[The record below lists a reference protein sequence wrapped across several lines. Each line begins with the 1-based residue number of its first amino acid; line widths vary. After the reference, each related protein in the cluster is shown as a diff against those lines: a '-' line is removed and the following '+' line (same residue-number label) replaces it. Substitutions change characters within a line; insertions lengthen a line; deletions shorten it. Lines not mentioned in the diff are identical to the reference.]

1 MIRKISLF
9 LLALSCPLLA
19 FSTDVLHITTAGLAK
34 VQMNANGTV
43 FTTLGPA
50 LKPAT
55 NPWKIAIEGEPG
67 TEVRISNGIDTNFLL
82 VNIFP
87 TTIEVKNNKPGTE
100 KWAFITN
107 VKITITKNGVPG
119 SPFVLPYQPET
130 VPDDKDKD
138 GDKNH
143 HIGSMV
149 YDAQYLQKGSSVR
162 KKMDILAYYAGL
174 KEYDTTKIIAAYANN
189 KLIIGRVR
197 AICIAFKLEA
207 RQQSGGLFQT
217 PFSSLSSLGGLDV
230 TTVADGFAR
239 FIVNRAK
246 QELSVTFF
254 DNMKTALSDPAFR
267 DMRTLFPQTVRTLN
281 VIDQQIY
288 NYSMYMQALR
298 ESFEKDLAAL
308 PVNLPGIVENHK
320 PFFQKYPA
328 LEAALLGG
336 CYVASSLQDEAH
348 PGEIIREYPDATLD
362 KLNPAC
368 KATLQT
374 VQVFSESLR
383 DTAQSADHYWIKAN
397 DAKKILADSAVLRL
411 YLGLVNESAMLNYN
425 SIKFDQQVSLTGVL
439 NSLSAVDNYTK
450 EYKAYRTYVL
460 TMIKKAEAL
469 DSMIATHQ
477 KPTSDSLSFEL
488 YYKYFDTSVD
498 LMEYGLGFGKLPYV
512 NLPHLI
518 DSTKKYFET
527 ARTTADL
534 FLDVNRRNYA
544 SAVINLVEL
553 YNIVLHN
560 DSATLG
566 TAARRQI
573 AQKDNDTL
581 ALIQNKVLKYGTF
594 MATIVQAKNSEE
606 VENAIEAFA
615 LPAGSARIKRE
626 SQFNVSLNSYC
637 GFFGGVERIRGFDN
651 GPVKVNAFGLTAPV
665 GIAVSWGGGCKNSKY
680 RYHSSYSVFFS
691 AVDLGAIAA
700 FRAKNDTVAQVP
712 NILLKDIV
720 SPGLFLSWGI
730 PKVPLSI
737 NFGMQIGPNLR
748 NVHSP
753 NAANPTGYNDY
764 ANRIYCRYS
773 ASICVDIPV
782 LNLYTNNN
790 KRE

>member
-19 FSTDVLHITTAGLAK
+19 FSTDVLNITTAGIPK
-34 VQMNANGTV
+34 VQMNANGTT
-43 FTTLGPA
+43 FNTFGPA
-50 LKPAT
+50 LEPTT
-55 NPWKIAIEGEPG
+55 NPWKINIEGEPG
-67 TEVRISNGIDTNFLL
+67 TEVRISNGIDTNVL
-82 VNIFP
+82 VINIFP
-87 TTIEVKNNKPGTE
+87 ATIEIKDNKPGTE
-100 KWAFITN
+100 NWAFTTI
-107 VKITITKNGVPG
+107 VKISIAKNGAPANPISLAYKPITGPG
-119 SPFVLPYQPET
+119 GN
-130 VPDDKDKD
+130 DKG

-162 KKMDILAYYAGL
+162 KKMDILAHYAGL
-174 KEYDTTKIIAAYANN
+174 TEYDTTKIIAKYSEN

-197 AICIAFKLEA
+197 AICIEFKLEA

-281 VIDQQIY
+281 VIDKQIY

-348 PGEIIREYPDATLD
+348 PGEIIREYPDETLD
-362 KLNPAC
+362 SLNPAC

-397 DAKKILADSAVLRL
+397 EAKKILADSAVLRL
-411 YLGLVNESAMLNYN
+411 YLGLINESAMLNYD
-425 SIKFDQQVSLTGVL
+425 SIKFTQEVSLVGVL
-439 NSLSAVDNYTK
+439 NSMSAADKYKK

-460 TMIKKAEAL
+460 AMVKKAEAL

-477 KPTSDSLSFEL
+477 KQTSDSLSFEL
-488 YYKYFDTSVD
+488 YYKYFDASVD

-512 NLPHLI
+512 NLPHLV
-518 DSTKKYFET
+518 DSTKIYFET
-527 ARTTADL
+527 ARTTADM

-553 YNIVLHN
+553 YNIVLH
-560 DSATLG
+560 DSVTIG
-566 TAARRQI
+566 SKERKAA
-573 AQKDNDTL
+573 AQKDNDTS
-581 ALIQNKVLKYGTF
+581 ALMQSKLLKYGTF

-615 LPAGSARIKRE
+615 LPVGSARIKRE
-626 SQFNVSLNSYC
+626 SQFNLSVNAYC
-637 GFFGGVERIRGFDN
+637 GFFGGIERIRGFDN
-651 GPVKVNAFGLTAPV
+651 GPAKVNAFGLTAPV
-665 GIAVSWGGGCKNSKY
+665 GIAVSWGGGCKNSKN
-680 RYHSSYSVFFS
+680 RYHSSYSIFFS

-712 NILLKDIV
+712 NILLKDIL
-720 SPGLFLSWGI
+720 SPGFFLSWGI
-730 PKVPLSI
+730 PRVPLSL
-737 NFGMQIGPNLR
+737 NFGMQMGPNLR

-753 NAANPTGYNDY
+753 NAANPTGFNDY
-764 ANRIYCRYS
+764 ENRIYCRYS
-773 ASICVDIPV
+773 LSICVDIPV

-790 KRE
+790 KRN

>member
-19 FSTDVLHITTAGLAK
+19 FSTDTLSIATLGIPK
-34 VQMNANGTV
+34 VQMKSII
-43 FTTLGPA
+43 FTDFGPV

-55 NPWKIAIEGEPG
+55 DPWVINVQGAPG
-67 TEVRISNGIDTNFLL
+67 TEVRISDGSTINVIVVKEFPK
-82 VNIFP
+82 NIVV
-87 TTIEVKNNKPGTE
+87 TGNKPGDASWT
-100 KWAFITN
+100 FTN
-107 VKITITKNGVPG
+107 KLSIQIVIPNVLQKNL
-119 SPFVLPYQPET
+119 SLAYQP
-130 VPDDKDKD
+130 VNNSGSSDKPADKSY
-138 GDKNH
+138 

-149 YDAQYLQKGSSVR
+149 YDAQYLQKGDSIRTKVE
-162 KKMDILAYYAGL
+162 ILAHYAGL
-174 KEYDTTKIIAAYANN
+174 EKYDIAGIRKAYSKNE
-189 KLIIGRVR
+189 LIKGKVN
-197 AICIAFKLEA
+197 AICDQFAGPQGAGISFT
-207 RQQSGGLFQT
+207 T
-217 PFSSLSSLGGLDV
+217 PLASLSSLGGLNV
-230 TTVADGFAR
+230 TTIADGFAR

-336 CYVASSLQDEAH
+336 CYVASSLQEEAH
-348 PGEIIREYPDATLD
+348 PGEIIREYPDETLD
-362 KLNPAC
+362 KLNPAS

-397 DAKKILADSAVLRL
+397 AAKKILADSAVLRL
-411 YLGLVNESAMLNYN
+411 YLGLVNESAMLNYD
-425 SIKFDQQVSLTGVL
+425 SIKFDSQVSLVGVL
-439 NSLSAVDNYTK
+439 NSLSAVDNYKK
-450 EYKAYRTYVL
+450 EYKDYRAYVL

-477 KPTSDSLSFEL
+477 KQTNDSLSFEL
-488 YYKYFDTSVD
+488 YYKYFDASVD
-498 LMEYGLGFGKLPYV
+498 LMEYGLGFGKLPFV
-512 NLPHLI
+512 NLPHLV
-518 DSTKKYFET
+518 DSTKNYFEA
-527 ARTTADL
+527 ARTSADL

-553 YNIVLHN
+553 YNIVLH
-560 DSATLG
+560 DSVTIG
-566 TAARRQI
+566 SQERKTAA
-573 AQKDNDTL
+573 QKNNDTL

-626 SQFNVSLNSYC
+626 SRFNVSVNSYC

-665 GIAVSWGGGCKNSKY
+665 GVAVSWGGGCKNSKY

-730 PKVPLSI
+730 PKVPLSV